1 MSFER
6 TADADDVVHVAAPR
20 RQGLIELFFNFVQT
34 ATSPSA
40 KVRVV
45 GSNEYDGQ
53 EYTLAALDQEAII
66 PELEFG
72 DYRLLIE
79 RGERVFLAVVFVGAD
94 NAHLRRWAR
103 RSLDEIE
110 EEFDQTL
117 AAWGGNMDDIVGV
130 RSSLERH
137 LVKAGGA
144 NSRVR
149 RIAPQKV

>member
-66 PELEFG
+66 PELEFLQHVIFPIG
-72 DYRLLIE
+72 KCVLHELLKH
-79 RGERVFLAVVFVGAD
+79 RQHSAD
-94 NAHLRRWAR
+94 EVTILY
-103 RSLDEIE
+103 SIL
-110 EEFDQTL
+110 
-117 AAWGGNMDDIVGV
+117 
-130 RSSLERH
+130 SS
-137 LVKAGGA
+137 
-144 NSRVR
+144 
-149 RIAPQKV
+149 

>member
-66 PELEFG
+66 PELEFLQHVIFLG
-72 DYRLLIE
+72 DTSGLPRQLITSSVSWLRLAM
-79 RGERVFLAVVFVGAD
+79 VA
-94 NAHLRRWAR
+94 
-103 RSLDEIE
+103 
-110 EEFDQTL
+110 
-117 AAWGGNMDDIVGV
+117 
-130 RSSLERH
+130 
-137 LVKAGGA
+137 
-144 NSRVR
+144 
-149 RIAPQKV
+149 